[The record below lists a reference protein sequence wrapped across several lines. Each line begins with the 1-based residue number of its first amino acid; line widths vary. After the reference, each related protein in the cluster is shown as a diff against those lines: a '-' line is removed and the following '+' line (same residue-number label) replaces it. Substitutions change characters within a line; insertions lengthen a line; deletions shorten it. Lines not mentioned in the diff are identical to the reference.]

1 MSAWAG
7 AAGTNGY
14 TCSGQSQGLYP
25 VGVHVRGGAESN
37 IQWAQVLGV
46 DPEQHPIG
54 LHVGGGANVFKSR
67 LEEQVYM
74 LE

>member
-14 TCSGQSQGLYP
+14 TCWGHSQGQYP
-25 VGVHVRGGAESN
+25 VGVHVRDGAESS
-37 IQWAQVLGV
+37 IQWTHVLGV

-54 LHVGGGANVFKSR
+54 LHAGGGANVFKSR